1 MRLNNHRTFLLI
13 RKKNEK
19 GKGKLHSFVIDY
31 LLYHL
36 QIKSYNI
43 NKLCKLND
51 TLSGKLENALENN
64 DEQAQEIRDL
74 NKKIHII
81 KEQKTEMNKIIE
93 DYEFQ
98 TVNRKKLENSQQNYI
113 KERDKLDDE
122 IKYLKNELNMMKS
135 TNLKIKEE
143 KLLLKDKFKKY
154 KGKYHN
160 QKEKLQ
166 NANELI
172 LELKL
177 AQNEQITEKNLNI
190 INV

>member
-1 MRLNNHRTFLLI
+1 M
-13 RKKNEK
+13 KNAHQS
-19 GKGKLHSFVIDY
+19 L
-31 LLYHL
+31 
-36 QIKSYNI
+36 
-43 NKLCKLND
+43 
-51 TLSGKLENALENN
+51 
-64 DEQAQEIRDL
+64 
-74 NKKIHII
+74 HII
-81 KEQKTEMNKIIE
+81 FI
-93 DYEFQ
+93 FS
-98 TVNRKKLENSQQNYI
+98 RKKLENSQQNYI

-154 KGKYHN
+154 KGKFHN
-160 QKEKLQ
+160 QKQKLQ